1 MVSQGLLSA
10 YSYTWNM
17 GTGWLKC
24 MQESKGLIEAGFGIR
39 ITGIKPY
46 RAGYIL
52 ETNAGKKYIKACQY
66 SKERV
71 LFIHAAKNHLLSHNF
86 TQIDPYCLTTAK
98 QPYLE
103 TDDGIYT
110 MVNLVEGRECEFDDD
125 RDVIRATEALAHMH
139 KAGRGFLPGNGGLV
153 PNSLGKLPGCL
164 KKRLEDIR
172 KLRRKAEKERNGF
185 DYLFIEHFDDFYT
198 IGEKSLETLFSSR
211 YNKLVEATLREGMI
225 CHHDYSYQN
234 ILIRGDKTAIINF
247 DYCNLELKI
256 YDIVNILRRRMRKCN
271 WDIRK
276 ARLILDTY
284 RNIEPLE
291 PDEMKVMKSMLLFP
305 QKFWRVINRY
315 YNSKRCWAQKNFTQM
330 LEEVIAEKNYHMQ
343 FMEEFDKL

>member
-1 MVSQGLLSA
+1 
-10 YSYTWNM
+10 
-17 GTGWLKC
+17 

-139 KAGRGFLPGNGGLV
+139 KAGHGFLPGNGGLV

-247 DYCNLELKI
+247 DYCNMELKI

>member
-1 MVSQGLLSA
+1 
-10 YSYTWNM
+10 
-17 GTGWLKC
+17 

>member
-1 MVSQGLLSA
+1 
-10 YSYTWNM
+10 
-17 GTGWLKC
+17 
-24 MQESKGLIEAGFGIR
+24 MQESKGLIESGFGIR
-39 ITGIKPY
+39 IAGIKPY

-52 ETNAGKKYIKACQY
+52 DTNAGRKYIKACQY
-66 SKERV
+66 TRERV
-71 LFIHAAKNHLLSHNF
+71 QFIHAAKSHLIAHHF
-86 TQIDPYCLTTAK
+86 TQIDPYCLTVAK
-98 QPYLE
+98 QPFLE
-103 TDDGIYT
+103 AEDGIYT
-110 MVNLVEGRECEFDDD
+110 MVNLIEGRECEFDDD
-125 RDVIRATEALAHMH
+125 RDVVRATEALALMH
-139 KAGRGFLPGNGGLV
+139 KAGHGFVPKGGGLI

-185 DYLFIEHFDDFYT
+185 DYLFIEHFDDFYD
-198 IGEKSLETLFSSR
+198 IGEKSLETLFSSK

-234 ILIRGDKTAIINF
+234 ILLKGDKAAIINF

-271 WDIRK
+271 WDIQK

-284 RNIEPLE
+284 RKIEPLE
-291 PDEMKVMKSMLLFP
+291 RDEMKVMKSMLQFP

-330 LEEVIAEKNYHMQ
+330 LEEVISEKDSHLQ
-343 FMEEFDKL
+343 FMEDFDKL

>member
-1 MVSQGLLSA
+1 
-10 YSYTWNM
+10 M

-24 MQESKGLIEAGFGIR
+24 MQESKGLIESGFGIR
-39 ITGIKPY
+39 IAGIKPY

-66 SKERV
+66 TKERV
-71 LFIHAAKNHLLSHNF
+71 QFIHAAKTHLMTHHF

-98 QPYLE
+98 QPFLE
-103 TDDGIYT
+103 TEDGIYT

-125 RDVIRATEALAHMH
+125 RDVIKATEALALMH
-139 KAGRGFLPGNGGLV
+139 KAGHGFLPRSGGLI
-153 PNSLGKLPGCL
+153 PTSLGKLPACL

-185 DYLFIEHFDDFYT
+185 DYLFIEHFEDFYD
-198 IGEKSLETLFSSR
+198 IGEKSLETLFSSK
-211 YNKLVEATLREGMI
+211 YNRLVEATLREGMI

-234 ILIRGDKTAIINF
+234 ILIKGDKTSVINF

-271 WDIRK
+271 WDIQK

-284 RNIEPLE
+284 RKIEPLE
-291 PDEMKVMKSMLLFP
+291 RDEMKVMKSMLQFP

-330 LEEVIAEKNYHMQ
+330 LEEVIGEKESHMQ